1 MTGGRP
7 QQSLYGLRGSFL
19 IRHAFPAKRLGLMSD
34 LVLTADS
41 PSGPPLATE
50 VARRRTFAI
59 ISHPDAG
66 KTTLTEKLLLFGGAI
81 NLAGQVKAK
90 GERRN
95 TRSDWMKIERERGI
109 SVVTS
114 VMTFEFDGLVF
125 NLLDT
130 PGHEDFSEDTY
141 RTLTAVDSAVMVIDA
156 AKGIEARTQKLFEVC
171 RLRDIPIITFINKMD
186 RESRDTF
193 GLLDEIEKTLALD
206 TAPMTW
212 PVGRGRDFLGT
223 YDVAGGGV
231 RLLEGSGAKTGAAQ
245 QIDIAELAS
254 LNANLDVA
262 EIREELALVTQACKP
277 FELEAFR
284 EGHLTPVYFGSALRN
299 FGVGDLLEGLGRFA
313 PPPRAQ
319 ESDLRKVDAAE
330 PRMSAFVFKIQANM
344 DPNHRD
350 RIAFARLCSGKLS
363 RGMKPKLVRTGK
375 NMSLSSPQF
384 FFAQDRALA
393 DEAFAGDVVG
403 IPNHGTLRIGD
414 TLTEGEDLTFVGV
427 PSFAPE
433 IVRRVRLTD
442 AMKAKK
448 LKEALQQ
455 MSEEGVVQV
464 FRPRDGAPALVGVV
478 GPLQLD
484 VLKARL
490 EAEYALPVEFEVSEF
505 QLARWISSDDRKKLD
520 AFIAANGS
528 GVADDVD
535 GDPVFLAKNEF
546 YLGYTRER
554 AEGIAFSNVKDVK
567 KKA

>member
-1 MTGGRP
+1 
-7 QQSLYGLRGSFL
+7 
-19 IRHAFPAKRLGLMSD
+19 MSD
-34 LVLTADS
+34 IAISADS
-41 PSGPPLATE
+41 PARSPLATE

-114 VMTFEFDGLVF
+114 VMTFEFEGLVF

-156 AKGIEARTQKLFEVC
+156 AKGIEARTRKLFEVC

-186 RESRDTF
+186 RESRDVF
-193 GLLDEIEKTLALD
+193 ELLDEIEKTLALD
-206 TAPMTW
+206 TTPMTW

-223 YDVAGGGV
+223 YDVANGGV
-231 RLLEGSGAKTGAAQ
+231 RLLEGGGAKTGAAQ
-245 QIDIAELAS
+245 QIEIAELAK
-254 LNANLDVA
+254 LNANLDVSA
-262 EIREELALVTQACKP
+262 VKDELELVTEASKP
-277 FELEAFR
+277 FELAAFR

-299 FGVGDLLEGLGRFA
+299 FGVGDLLQGLGKFA
-313 PPPRAQ
+313 PEPRAQ
-319 ESDLRKVDAAE
+319 ESDQRKVEATD

-363 RGMKPKLVRTGK
+363 RGMKAKLVRTGK
-375 NMSLSSPQF
+375 SMPLSSPQF
-384 FFAQDRALA
+384 FFAQDRSVA

-414 TLTEGEDLTFVGV
+414 TLTEGEDFTFVGV

-478 GPLQLD
+478 GALQLD

-490 EAEYALPVEFEVSEF
+490 EAEYSLPVEFEVSEF
-505 QLARWISSDDRKKLD
+505 QLARWVSSEDRKKLD
-520 AFIAANGS
+520 TFIAANTS
-528 GVADDVD
+528 SIADDVD
-535 GDPVFLAKNEF
+535 GDPVYLARNEF
-546 YLGYTRER
+546 YLGYARER
-554 AEGIAFSNVKDVK
+554 AEGIEFTNVKDVK
-567 KKA
+567 KKG